1 MEKILITGANGFIGS
16 HLTDFCLKKG
26 YKVYAF
32 DIPNRPL
39 RNLLHYT
46 NGKLNFSENDKLEF
60 LGEPIKIPTT
70 NKNLIFFECNLKNSQ
85 LLEKILYTIKPK
97 FVFHFGAQPFVIQSW
112 KDPVNTI
119 ETNVIGTINIFEP
132 IKKHN
137 IKTRVIVA
145 CTSAEYG
152 TTTELGRPL
161 RETDPLLAIHP
172 YGISKV
178 ATELLSRQY
187 FLNFGIEIVNLR
199 FFNQTGPRKKGD
211 ACADF
216 ISKTAKIDL
225 GLSEPIIEVG
235 NLAPYRD
242 FTDIKDSIQAIFLS
256 AIKGKSGE
264 TYNVCSSR
272 KIRISEILSKT
283 LKLSNKKIKVIENSL
298 GKLRATDEDII
309 LGDNSK
315 LVGDL
320 GWKITRS
327 IDETLGD
334 MFGYWIE
341 YHKNHPQ

>member
-85 LLEKILYTIKPK
+85 LLEKILKTVKPK
-97 FVFHFGAQPFVIQSW
+97 YIFHFGAQPFVIQSW
-112 KDPVNTI
+112 EDPVNTI

-132 IKKHN
+132 IKKYN

-152 TTTELGRPL
+152 ITTKLSHPL
-161 RETDPLLAIHP
+161 RETDPLLAVHP
-172 YGISKV
+172 YGISKI

-187 FLNFGIEIVNLR
+187 YLNFGVEIVNLR

-216 ISKTAKIDL
+216 ISKIAQIDL
-225 GLSEPIIEVG
+225 SLLEPLLETG
-235 NLAPYRD
+235 NLDPYRD
-242 FTDIKDSIQAIFLS
+242 FTDIKDSVQAIWLS
-256 AIKGKSGE
+256 AKKGKSGE
-264 TYNVCSSR
+264 TYNVCSGR
-272 KIRISEILSKT
+272 KIQIRKILAIA
-283 LKLSNKKIKVIENSL
+283 LKLSKKSIKVIENTPS
-298 GKLRATDEDII
+298 KLRATDEDII

-315 LVGDL
+315 ITVDL

-327 IDETLGD
+327 IEETLRD
-334 MFGYWIE
+334 MFDYWID
-341 YHKNHPQ
+341 YYKNHPG